1 MALNSLKYDPKKEL
15 ETNAQGSTI
24 FDGKPHEF
32 FDWRFRMEMKQELLS
47 AEDNK
52 AKKLKIVDQV
62 FQGLRGDAKDVAKTV
77 GVKALIQDG
86 GIDHL
91 VRAMLD
97 MIFPKKD
104 LEAKELY
111 DAGHKKEGILT
122 RQHGESML
130 SFIDRRKRWYASQPC
145 ECLSY
150 GSGPSVSALAEC

>member
-1 MALNSLKYDPKKEL
+1 MALNSFKYDPKKEL

-32 FDWRFRMEMKQELLS
+32 FDWRFRMEMKQELMS

-62 FQGLRGDAKDVAKTV
+62 LQGIRGDAKDVAKTV

-111 DAGHKKEGILT
+111 DAI
-122 RQHGESML
+122 
-130 SFIDRRKRWYASQPC
+130 A
-145 ECLSY
+145 
-150 GSGPSVSALAEC
+150 